1 MSLRL
6 VPKPVFSIGMILPH
20 QVTLDARIA
29 HYFPSTRQLHWWK
42 GKQLWCTSPG
52 YEISIIIK
60 WTYFTSWPKVR
71 EVIFDERSEELMG
84 RKRTTRL
91 LGDNNPP
98 EFRII

>member
-1 MSLRL
+1 VAEARGDTAR
-6 VPKPVFSIGMILPH
+6 SIAVLNVEEDDI
-20 QVTLDARIA
+20 V
-29 HYFPSTRQLHWWK
+29 STVGGVR
-42 GKQLWCTSPG
+42 SF
-52 YEISIIIK
+52 E
-60 WTYFTSWPKVR
+60 KVR